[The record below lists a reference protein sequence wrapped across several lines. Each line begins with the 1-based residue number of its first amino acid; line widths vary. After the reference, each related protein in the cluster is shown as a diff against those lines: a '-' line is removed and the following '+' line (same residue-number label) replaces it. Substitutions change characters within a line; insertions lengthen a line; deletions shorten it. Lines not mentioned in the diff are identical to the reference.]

1 MRVTTAKKY
10 YNGPAN
16 IDNNG
21 IVIDTSK
28 YLIDIYLTRSFKFST
43 AYVPADEFSGK
54 SYIAWLGWLRI
65 EVSGRMEM
73 EA

>member
-1 MRVTTAKKY
+1 MKITTAKKY

-16 IDNNG
+16 VDNNG

-54 SYIAWLGWLRI
+54 SYIAWLGWFHI
-65 EVSGRMEM
+65 EITGHEVL

>member
-1 MRVTTAKKY
+1 MRIITAKRY

-54 SYIAWLGWLRI
+54 CYIAWLGWLHI
-65 EVSGRMEM
+65 EITEQSTL

>member
-1 MRVTTAKKY
+1 MRITTAKRY

-21 IVIDTSK
+21 IVVDTSR

-43 AYVPADEFSGK
+43 AYVPADEFSGAC
-54 SYIAWLGWLRI
+54 YIAWLGWLHI
-65 EVSGRMEM
+65 EITGHEVL

>member
-1 MRVTTAKKY
+1 MRITTAKRY

-16 IDNNG
+16 VDNNG

-28 YLIDIYLTRSFKFST
+28 YLIDIYLTRSFKLST

-54 SYIAWLGWLRI
+54 SYIAWLGWLHI
-65 EVSGRMEM
+65 EITGHEVL

>member
-43 AYVPADEFSGK
+43 AYVPADEFSGT
-54 SYIAWLGWLRI
+54 SYIAWLGWLHI
-65 EVSGRMEM
+65 EITGHEVL